1 MNYQILKLHRKCFG
15 RKSVKLCYEQLKS
28 HNALNPWFVFE
39 YLPGW
44 MVKVA
49 KLPLKKDDKNTRIRF
64 VTELDILFLFF
75 LLFLTQLQLLISVE
89 LEILTRLVVTYLHK
103 VNITEGASA
112 QFPI

>member
-1 MNYQILKLHRKCFG
+1 
-15 RKSVKLCYEQLKS
+15 
-28 HNALNPWFVFE
+28 
-39 YLPGW
+39 

-103 VNITEGASA
+103 VNVTEVASA
-112 QFPI
+112 QFPM